1 MRSVVTVLRCALAA
15 FWGAG
20 TVAAA
25 QDQIVGIGLA
35 GAVRE
40 SGWVPLQVRLSSTGV
55 AREVEVI
62 GLGVTPDGD
71 VLHTPQRVG
80 VPPSSDVEVSVL
92 ALPAPDATQAEVLVK
107 EQDMTVRLVAPMPNR
122 ISIDSTVV
130 LCVGPIPNGLAQLRD
145 PDPRVRGFTSRVEVN
160 TLPDLRAMPSDWRAL
175 DVADVLVLPGAGP
188 FSREHQD
195 LSLIHI

>member
-20 TVAAA
+20 TVSAA

-40 SGWVPLQVRLSSTGV
+40 SGWVPLQVRLSSTGT

-80 VPPSSDVEVSVL
+80 VPPSSDVEVSIL
-92 ALPAPDATQAEVLVK
+92 ALPAPDATKVEVLIK
-107 EQDMTVRLVAPMPNR
+107 DQGTTCL
-122 ISIDSTVV
+122 
-130 LCVGPIPNGLAQLRD
+130 LY
-145 PDPRVRGFTSRVEVN
+145 TS
-160 TLPDLRAMPSDWRAL
+160 DA
-175 DVADVLVLPGAGP
+175 AD
-188 FSREHQD
+188 D
-195 LSLIHI
+195 